1 MDNLVDANTYSYKK
15 ITQTENTGLW
25 TKMSLYW
32 ESMKAIFLSLTT
44 YFCKYQ
50 PELVKNINNVIN
62 FYFQLSQYLAVVSVK
77 N

>member
-1 MDNLVDANTYSYKK
+1 MHNLVDANIYNCKK

-32 ESMKAIFLSLTT
+32 ESMKAIFLFLTT
-44 YFCKYQ
+44 YFFKYQ

-62 FYFQLSQYLAVVSVK
+62 FYYQLSQYLAVLSVK